1 MRGPLDQWGG
11 SAVGAAGASGSGS
24 DKRGG
29 GPARVEGLAGEG
41 EEVCSAS
48 ARDKPSRGTNSP
60 ERIAAAT
67 RSRVEGGIQST

>member
-1 MRGPLDQWGG
+1 MGYEGD
-11 SAVGAAGASGSGS
+11 SGSGS

-29 GPARVEGLAGEG
+29 GSERVDQGDGLRGG
-41 EEVCSAS
+41 GSSAS

-67 RSRVEGGIQST
+67 RSRVVGGG